1 MLELPNE
8 TQQQIAPKLMGHPV
22 DHFWVSLS
30 LNKGHSVLSSS
41 SSTLFEHD
49 GDPLASAD
57 AGRPDA
63 QRLAVPPQLVDE
75 VAADARA
82 GGAERVADGDG
93 TAACVE
99 LKEDTQSNKGGPTM
113 VNK

>member
-1 MLELPNE
+1 MLVLPNQ
-8 TQQQIAPKLMGHPV
+8 TQKNIFADLMGHPV
-22 DHFWVSLS
+22 YQFWVTFSP
-30 LNKGHSVLSSS
+30 NKGHSVLSST

-82 GGAERVADGDG
+82 GGAQRVPNGDG
-93 TAACVE
+93 TAASVE
-99 LKEDTQSNKGGPTM
+99 LKEDTQVM
-113 VNK
+113 II